1 MNILPEISD
10 NKTGDIMLTII
21 FRTAI
26 MYFFLIFIMRIMGKR
41 QIGQLQ
47 PGELIITMLISEIAA
62 FPMEDSEI
70 PMHHAIIPIAVLALL
85 ELTMSFAALKF
96 IRLRSFFQGHSIV
109 VIKNGELDWK
119 QLRRLRYSVD
129 DLLESLRE
137 KDVFDISEVQYA
149 IVETDGTLSVLLKPE
164 KRNATVSD
172 VNATPDSKGL
182 PRTLISDGRMIHSQI
197 NKSVMT
203 KEEVEN
209 LLKKH
214 KLGKKDVLLLTVDEN
229 GNINIIEKSKE

>member
-1 MNILPEISD
+1 
-10 NKTGDIMLTII
+10 MLTIVV
-21 FRTAI
+21 RTAL

-62 FPMEDSEI
+62 MPMED
-70 PMHHAIIPIAVLALL
+70 PDTPVHHALITIAVLAML
-85 ELTMSFAALKF
+85 ELSISFAALKF
-96 IRLRSFFQGHSIV
+96 IKLRSIFQGHSIV
-109 VIKNGELDWK
+109 VIKNGELDFK
-119 QLRRLRYSVD
+119 QLRKLRYSVD

-164 KRNATVSD
+164 NRTATVSD
-172 VNATPDSKGL
+172 VNATPENKGL
-182 PRTLISDGRMIHSQI
+182 PRTLITDGRMIDTQI
-197 NKSVMT
+197 SKSVMS

-214 KLGKKDVLLLTVDEN
+214 KIGKKDVLLLTVDEN
-229 GNINIIEKSKE
+229 GNVNLIEKFKDK